1 MNIFAQQMSTKDQEK
16 QQGKLSEETRTFH
29 NGPLLD
35 YVRPLVEGVY
45 KQEHATVCQE
55 RSAVERL

>member
-1 MNIFAQQMSTKDQEK
+1 MSTKDQEK

-35 YVRPLVEGVY
+35 YVRQLVEGVY